1 MEDLRNYQRKDV
13 CDNNC
18 KPIKSVVEN
27 ITNGSNHFK
36 YIDIFEGDRG
46 LATIPLH
53 KYMDYCC
60 APFKNRKELFE
71 ALDRLRENNSE
82 STDFEENET
91 EKILYRMFSLD
102 YSSSFNIDG
111 VATDFFGKQFVLV
124 SLDDNQ
130 DTNLPCTID
139 SDGMLKSKE
148 DPEKY
153 KDCFSKERKLK
164 KDHIRD
170 LLKQIALLN
179 SDINDLSINN
189 ETNYYELLEEEKEVN
204 RLKEEVWILYTNS
217 LSKDE
222 LFNDTQSNTRLPL
235 QGSLDRQRAH
245 TYFQKAIDNG
255 LLKYEN
261 GEFSWVQ
268 IGNRGGNS
276 QLAYFCGKV
285 FEYEHSISG
294 NVGTSF
300 PEEEL
305 NKIFGIPRMQSLL
318 QQVYEAKKIQSWRRI
333 IDELFE

>member
-1 MEDLRNYQRKDV
+1 MEDLRNLQRKDV

-53 KYMDYCC
+53 KHMDYCC

-111 VATDFFGKQFVLV
+111 VATDVFGKQFVLV

-189 ETNYYELLEEEKEVN
+189 KTNYYELLEEEKEVN
-204 RLKEEVWILYTNS
+204 RLKEEVWNLYSEEGEYTS
-217 LSKDE
+217 E
-222 LFNDTQSNTRLPL
+222 PQSETGLPL
-235 QGSLDRQRAH
+235 SGSLDTKRAWS
-245 TYFQKAIDNG
+245 YFEKAVSKGWIANEG
-255 LLKYEN
+255 NKLTWQ
-261 GEFSWVQ
+261 G
-268 IGNRGGNS
+268 IGGKAHLS
-276 QLAYFCGKV
+276 QLAYFCGRVYDYKYSV
-285 FEYEHSISG
+285 NG
-294 NVGTSF
+294 NTGTEF
-300 PEEEL
+300 PTNELEEL
-305 NKIFGIPRMQSLL
+305 FGVKNLYSLL
-318 QQVYEAKKIQSWRRI
+318 RQVHEAKGKQKWRAC

>member
-1 MEDLRNYQRKDV
+1 
-13 CDNNC
+13 
-18 KPIKSVVEN
+18 
-27 ITNGSNHFK
+27 
-36 YIDIFEGDRG
+36 
-46 LATIPLH
+46 
-53 KYMDYCC
+53 
-60 APFKNRKELFE
+60 
-71 ALDRLRENNSE
+71 
-82 STDFEENET
+82 
-91 EKILYRMFSLD
+91 
-102 YSSSFNIDG
+102 
-111 VATDFFGKQFVLV
+111 
-124 SLDDNQ
+124 
-130 DTNLPCTID
+130 
-139 SDGMLKSKE
+139 MLKSKE

>member
-1 MEDLRNYQRKDV
+1 MEDFVISRKRESV
-13 CDNNC
+13 CENNC
-18 KPIKSVVEN
+18 ESNNSNEET
-27 ITNGSNHFK
+27 ITDTPCFTR
-36 YIDIFEGDRG
+36 IEFFEGSGR
-46 LATIPLH
+46 LATIPLRRH
-53 KYMDYCC
+53 QDYCC
-60 APFKNRKELFE
+60 EPFKNKNELFG
-71 ALDRLRENNSE
+71 ALDNLNDRNSKI
-82 STDFEENET
+82 SDFNENEV
-91 EKILYRMFSLD
+91 EKILYRMFSSD

-111 VATDFFGKQFVLV
+111 IATDDFGKQFVLV
-124 SLDDNQ
+124 FLDDNQ

-261 GEFSWVQ
+261 GEFSWIQ